1 MCCCCFSNTPLL
13 RNMNSHTAR
22 TERKL
27 CNIRDFKWRTRL
39 QLMHFNSFLKLCMC
53 HARGAL
59 KGHSRPP
66 LTYTMAP
73 NVAVI
78 KFASTFFSKSPTN
91 GNILET
97 HAHAEQNS
105 HGAQQGLLSRHGNI
119 LLCTKLDGCV
129 IKQKWLARRTRS
141 NLGSSLDSG

>member
-1 MCCCCFSNTPLL
+1 
-13 RNMNSHTAR
+13 
-22 TERKL
+22 
-27 CNIRDFKWRTRL
+27 
-39 QLMHFNSFLKLCMC
+39 MHFNSFLKLCMC

-97 HAHAEQNS
+97 HAHTQNTTVTA
-105 HGAQQGLLSRHGNI
+105 HSRACYPGMVTFSYVLN
-119 LLCTKLDGCV
+119 
-129 IKQKWLARRTRS
+129 WMAAS
-141 NLGSSLDSG
+141 